1 LPYAPHLAEEIW
13 QRALG
18 REGSVALQTWPTA
31 DADFLHDE
39 TWTLVLQVKGKKRGE
54 LELGS
59 DVDAGDR
66 ETIEKL
72 ALAHEGIAKFL
83 VDEAGNAK
91 APRRVIYVP
100 GKLVNV
106 VP

>member
-1 LPYAPHLAEEIW
+1 
-13 QRALG
+13 LG
-18 REGSVALQTWPTA
+18 ATW
-31 DADFLHDE
+31 
-39 TWTLVLQVKGKKRGE
+39 
-54 LELGS
+54 
-59 DVDAGDR
+59 
-66 ETIEKL
+66 TIEKL